1 MKPEL
6 ELKLQS
12 YLDGELSSGEARDVA
27 AAINSDPEAQALV
40 RELKTTAAVLREN
53 EPQMA
58 VPESREFYWSKIERA
73 IERCEPEPARPML
86 ALWYSL
92 RRVIAPVAG
101 VALVLFLG
109 IASFKFQGGSS
120 DTSSAYL
127 AEVES
132 LSEHV
137 SSFSF
142 RSQSQNMFVVWLHE
156 NNDQQQASIDTDS
169 DFDDEILQ

>member
-12 YLDGELSSGEARDVA
+12 YLDGELPEREAREVA
-27 AAINSDPEAQALV
+27 AAVANDPEAQALL
-40 RELKTTAAVLREN
+40 RELKTTNAILREN
-53 EPQMA
+53 EPQMV

-73 IERCEPEPARPML
+73 IEHTQPEPAPSLL
-86 ALWYSL
+86 AFWYSL

-109 IASFKFQGGSS
+109 IASFKFQGGS
-120 DTSSAYL
+120 DPSSAYL

-156 NNDQQQASIDTDS
+156 NTEQQASIDADA

>member
-12 YLDGELSSGEARDVA
+12 YLDGELSEREARNVA
-27 AAINSDPEAQALV
+27 AAIGNDPDAQALL
-40 RELKTTAAVLREN
+40 RELETTAALLRDN

-73 IERCEPEPARPML
+73 IERAQPEPAVPLL
-86 ALWYSL
+86 ALWFSL
-92 RRVIAPVAG
+92 RRIIAPVAG

-109 IASFKFQGGSS
+109 IASFKFQSGN
-120 DTSSAYL
+120 DSSAHL

-156 NNDQQQASIDTDS
+156 NNDQQQASIDADR

>member
-12 YLDGELSSGEARDVA
+12 YLDGELSEREARDVA

-40 RELKTTAAVLREN
+40 RELKTTAAMLREN

-73 IERCEPEPARPML
+73 IERSEPEPARPIL

-109 IASFKFQGGSS
+109 IASFKFQAGN
-120 DTSSAYL
+120 DSSAYL

-156 NNDQQQASIDTDS
+156 NNDQQQASIDIDS

>member
-1 MKPEL
+1 MKPEF
-6 ELKLQS
+6 ELKLQA
-12 YLDGELSSGEARDVA
+12 YVDGELPEREAREIADA
-27 AAINSDPEAQALV
+27 AANDAEAQALL

-53 EPQMA
+53 EPQTVLA
-58 VPESREFYWSKIERA
+58 ESREFYWSKIERA
-73 IERCEPEPARPML
+73 IERAEPETIRPAL
-86 ALWYSL
+86 ALWFSL
-92 RRVIAPVAG
+92 RRIIAPVAG

-109 IASFKFQGGSS
+109 IASFKFQGGSDPS
-120 DTSSAYL
+120 VHL

-156 NNDQQQASIDTDS
+156 NTEQQASADMDAN
-169 DFDDEILQ
+169 FDDEILQ

>member
-12 YLDGELSSGEARDVA
+12 YLDGELSESEARDVA
-27 AAINSDPEAQALV
+27 SAIGNDPEAQALL
-40 RELKTTAAVLREN
+40 RELKTTAAMLREN

-73 IERCEPEPARPML
+73 IERCEPEAARPML

-101 VALVLFLG
+101 LALVLFLG
-109 IASFKFQGGSS
+109 IASFKFHTAS
-120 DTSSAYL
+120 DPSVHL

-156 NNDQQQASIDTDS
+156 NNDQQQASMDTDT

>member
-27 AAINSDPEAQALV
+27 AAINSDPDAQALL
-40 RELKTTAAVLREN
+40 RELKTTTAVLREN

-73 IERCEPEPARPML
+73 IEHVEPEPARPML
-86 ALWYSL
+86 AFWYSL
-92 RRVIAPVAG
+92 RRVIAPVAS

-109 IASFKFQGGSS
+109 IASFKFQGGGS
-120 DTSSAYL
+120 DPSSAYL

-142 RSQSQNMFVVWLHE
+142 RSQSQNMFVVWLSE
-156 NNDQQQASIDTDS
+156 NTEQQASVDLED

>member
-6 ELKLQS
+6 ELKLQA
-12 YLDGELSSGEARDVA
+12 YVDGELSAREAREVEA
-27 AAINSDPEAQALV
+27 ALANDAGAQALL
-40 RELKTTAAVLREN
+40 RELKTTAAVLRDN
-53 EPQMA
+53 EPQLA

-73 IERCEPEPARPML
+73 IESAQPEPASRL
-86 ALWYSL
+86 VTFWFSL
-92 RRVIAPVAG
+92 RRVMVPAAG
-101 VALVLFLG
+101 LALVLFLA
-109 IASFKFQGGSS
+109 IASFKVNTNT
-120 DTSSAYL
+120 DPLNHL

-142 RSQSQNMFVVWLHE
+142 RSHSHNMFVVWLHE
-156 NNDQQQASIDTDS
+156 NTDQQQASIESDP

>member
-1 MKPEL
+1 MKPEV
-6 ELKLQS
+6 ELKLQA
-12 YLDGELSSGEARDVA
+12 YLDGELSIGEAREIE
-27 AAINSDPEAQALV
+27 AAIASDCDAQTLL
-40 RELKTTAAVLREN
+40 RELRTTATVLREN
-53 EPQMA
+53 EPQVV

-73 IERCEPEPARPML
+73 IEHAQPEPVAPAL
-86 ALWYSL
+86 AFWYAL

-109 IASFKFQGGSS
+109 IASFQFQAGTGNNPSS
-120 DTSSAYL
+120 HL

-156 NNDQQQASIDTDS
+156 NTDQQQASADMDS

>member
-1 MKPEL
+1 MKPEV
-6 ELKLQS
+6 ELKLQA
-12 YLDGELSSGEARDVA
+12 YLDGELSDREAREIA
-27 AAINSDPEAQALV
+27 AAVANDPQAQALMA
-40 RELKTTAAVLREN
+40 ELKNTVAVLRDN
-53 EPQMA
+53 EPQIA

-73 IERCEPEPARPML
+73 IERAEPEPVAPLL
-86 ALWYSL
+86 ALWFSL

-109 IASFKFQGGSS
+109 IASFKFHTVNDPSIH
-120 DTSSAYL
+120 L

-142 RSQSQNMFVVWLHE
+142 RSQSDNMFVVWLHE
-156 NNDQQQASIDTDS
+156 NSDQQAAADS
-169 DFDDEILQ
+169 DTAFEDAILQ